1 MVVKVAVEG
10 EGGSGVSTRQVK
22 AQCSNYLISPRFC
35 FFKKTLAAAAAAA

>member
-22 AQCSNYLISPRFC
+22 SSVQQLANINQIL
-35 FFKKTLAAAAAAA
+35 FF